1 MNKINCKQLTLAT
14 ICLNPRHK
22 LTFKNFH
29 HLRTKSI
36 NYFWCVDHRFFF
48 YFCSNLCLL
57 QGQRKSTT
65 KLTKSLT
72 RWWKRTYF
80 IQWVVIIAFC
90 IVSFTLTLL
99 SAAVFST
106 LFLIH
111 LPPSRRGE
119 FVSHKIK
126 IIFSMQRRSS
136 QLKTQLMLGSGTLS
150 FQDQCSA
157 LTSWASQQA
166 NWKVAVEFV
175 GNIPRKGEGEM
186 IDIWDLFAS
195 HFPHCCNHVITF
207 RVVCM
212 TCLEKCSNNC

>member
-1 MNKINCKQLTLAT
+1 MLSCGGGGGGWGDQWNVSRFLLLFLFRLFCLYENALYGLTHMLMNKINCKQLTLAT

-22 LTFKNFH
+22 LTFKNYH

-36 NYFWCVDHRFFF
+36 NYFWCVEHRFFF

-57 QGQRKSTT
+57 QGLRKSTT

-90 IVSFTLTLL
+90 IVSFTLALL

-106 LFLIH
+106 LFLLH

-119 FVSHKIK
+119 FV
-126 IIFSMQRRSS
+126 
-136 QLKTQLMLGSGTLS
+136 
-150 FQDQCSA
+150 
-157 LTSWASQQA
+157 
-166 NWKVAVEFV
+166 
-175 GNIPRKGEGEM
+175 
-186 IDIWDLFAS
+186 
-195 HFPHCCNHVITF
+195 
-207 RVVCM
+207 
-212 TCLEKCSNNC
+212 

>member
-1 MNKINCKQLTLAT
+1 MNKINFKQLTLAT

-22 LTFKNFH
+22 LTFKNYH
-29 HLRTKSI
+29 YLRTESL
-36 NYFWCVDHRFFF
+36 FVVCWTQFFN
-48 YFCSNLCLL
+48 FCSNLCLL
-57 QGQRKSTT
+57 QGQKKSTT

-136 QLKTQLMLGSGTLS
+136 QLKTQLMLGLGTLS

-175 GNIPRKGEGEM
+175 CNIPRPFCQSF
-186 IDIWDLFAS
+186 LS
-195 HFPHCCNHVITF
+195 S
-207 RVVCM
+207 
-212 TCLEKCSNNC
+212 L